1 MYAYQNA
8 DGQKSAKQKETSQ
21 MKTDAA
27 PSGNQSLSGTAIQRA
42 EQREGHTN
50 DLHTSLSVRLR
61 RPAENRT
68 GLPDR
73 LKSGI
78 EALSGLSM
86 DDVRVHYRSPKP
98 AQLQAYAYTRGTEI
112 HVAPGQEKHL
122 PHEAWHVVQ
131 QMQGRVAPTGRINGI
146 NINDSG
152 ALEREADVMGA
163 RAAGSN
169 AVPSAAL
176 QMKKADRGAAQL
188 VPHVMLGR
196 RDEYGGI
203 ILMPNEKPTIVFES
217 MSKYGREAQSVFNE
231 TKKYSGNTI
240 CVFGLNDK
248 DKMPEIQVHIA
259 DEAPHFFRSFDFQW
273 SRPDSGTRENRYMMP
288 FIEAR
293 QLVMREA
300 EEIVNRAKAVSGLPE
315 GDPAGK
321 FIYRWIDG
329 DATDDQSEQIPSESL
344 GLLASGDIS
353 ILSGTYKWR
362 SGAPG
367 TKTHYLEL
375 IDKINQVEEHLRAIF
390 FYYYK
395 KLSNKFEP
403 FSVALPAFIGERGT
417 LSDYYLPETSL
428 MMSETAHTTIL
439 NGDYGAY
446 VNQEQS
452 KESMKML
459 HKANIPRNLVAF
471 ERSFSIRK
479 PLKSEFAA
487 DGENYLG
494 IGLLRLLKAGSQCSF
509 DDFYTELRKMRQS
522 VFLQFTLPNVKLP
535 NQKTYEEIKAHL
547 AQGIYAYY
555 AANYQQISSELSDV

>member
-8 DGQKSAKQKETSQ
+8 EAQKSAKQKETSQ

-50 DLHTSLSVRLR
+50 ELHTILSDRLR

-78 EALSGLSM
+78 EALSGFRM

-98 AQLQAYAYTRGTEI
+98 AQLQAYAYTLGTEI

-131 QMQGRVAPTGRINGI
+131 QMQGRVAPTDRINGI

-169 AVPSAAL
+169 AMPSTAL
-176 QMKKADRGAAQL
+176 QMKKPDHGAAQL
-188 VPHVMLGR
+188 VSHVRLGR
-196 RDEYGGI
+196 CDDYTGI
-203 ILMPNEKPTIVFES
+203 QLIPNAKPTIVFES
-217 MSKYGREAQSVFNE
+217 MSKNVGEALSVFNE

-240 CVFGLNDK
+240 CVFGLNDR
-248 DKMPEIQVHIA
+248 DQMPAAQIRIA
-259 DEAPHFFRSFDFQW
+259 DESPHFFRSFDFQW
-273 SRPDSGTRENRYMMP
+273 SRPDSGTRENRYVMP

-293 QLVMREA
+293 KLVMQEA
-300 EEIVNRAKAVSGLPE
+300 EKIVDRAKAAGGLPA
-315 GDPAGK
+315 DNPAGK

-329 DATDDQSEQIPSESL
+329 DATEDQSEQIPKESL
-344 GLLASGDIS
+344 ELLTDDGMA

-362 SGAPG
+362 SGASR
-367 TKTHYLEL
+367 TQTHYLEF
-375 IDKINQVEEHLRAIF
+375 IDKINEAEKRLRTV
-390 FYYYK
+390 FYFSYG
-395 KLSNKFEP
+395 KLSDRFNYG
-403 FSVALPAFIGERGT
+403 SNLPEFVGARGE
-417 LSDYYLPETSL
+417 LSSYYLPETSF
-428 MMSETAHTTIL
+428 MMSETAHNIIS
-439 NGDYGAY
+439 NADYGAY
-446 VNQEQS
+446 ENEEQS

-459 HKANIPRNLVAF
+459 FKANIPRNLVAF
-471 ERSFSIRK
+471 ERSFSISK

-487 DGENYLG
+487 GGENYLG
-494 IGLLRLLKAGSQCSF
+494 IGLLRLLRTNAQCSF
-509 DDFYTELRKMRQS
+509 DDFYPELCKMRQS
-522 VFLQFTLPNVKLP
+522 VFEKFTLPDGLLLP
-535 NQKTYEEIKAHL
+535 NGKTYEDLKAHL
-547 AQGIYAYY
+547 AHEIYDYY
-555 AANYQQISSELSDV
+555 AANYQQISRELQA